1 MGNKEI
7 SISSRGGI
15 LMKNQIEKSM
25 KKPKTHSTV
34 ADKSKISSRE
44 EKTGFPVLI
53 KKIVF
58 SGYFQLLLRIV
69 LGVTFITASL
79 DKIAHPRLF
88 AEVIFN
94 YQILP
99 LSLVNLASA
108 VMPLLELIAGITIII
123 GFWTR
128 SSSFILSGLT
138 LIFIAAISFNMLRGL
153 EVNCGCFDVIS
164 GSKIGVELL
173 VRDIL
178 LFIAGI
184 LIILEK
190 KPKFSLDWVL
200 DRQK

>member
-15 LMKNQIEKSM
+15 LMKNQIEKSLT
-25 KKPKTHSTV
+25 KTKTNLKAA
-34 ADKSKISSRE
+34 ADSRKSSDK
-44 EKTGFPVLI
+44 EKNGFVVII
-53 KKIVF
+53 KKIAF
-58 SGYFQLLLRIV
+58 SGIFQLLLRIL
-69 LGVTFITASL
+69 LGGMFITASL

-108 VMPLLELIAGITIII
+108 VMPLLELIAGVTIII

-138 LIFIAAISFNMLRGL
+138 LIFIGAISFNMIRGL

-190 KPKFSLDWVL
+190 KPKFGLDWVL
-200 DRQK
+200 NKKK